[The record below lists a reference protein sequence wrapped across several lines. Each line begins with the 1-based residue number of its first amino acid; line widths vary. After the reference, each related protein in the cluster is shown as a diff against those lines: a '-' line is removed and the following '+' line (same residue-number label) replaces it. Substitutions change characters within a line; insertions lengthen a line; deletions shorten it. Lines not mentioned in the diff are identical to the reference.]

1 MQREPR
7 KTAGSHSPFSKKN
20 VQGNQKCR
28 PNNNQ
33 KGVQENEQDEQ
44 RKVSEK
50 T

>member
-1 MQREPR
+1 MQTEPR
-7 KTAGSHSPFSKKN
+7 KTAGSHSSFSEKN

-28 PNNNQ
+28 PNNQ

-44 RKVSEK
+44 KKVSEK